1 MQNNYIDSLVFLAE
15 ETFFMIF
22 IFYDYYVAILL
33 FVEDK
38 LENIEKCKNNFNYI
52 LLTILTFLFYV
63 HTPQTII
70 LHNIV
75 WSCAYFKLGI
85 YFKNLST
92 SICYF
97 LKYHCSGCMVFRG
110 IYVWYLA
117 SSLFVIGHL

>member
-1 MQNNYIDSLVFLAE
+1 MIFDFFKMQNNYIDSLVFLAE
-15 ETFFMIF
+15 ETFYMIF

-63 HTPQTII
+63 HTPQTTI

-75 WSCAYFKLGI
+75 WSCAYFK
-85 YFKNLST
+85 
-92 SICYF
+92 
-97 LKYHCSGCMVFRG
+97 
-110 IYVWYLA
+110 
-117 SSLFVIGHL
+117 